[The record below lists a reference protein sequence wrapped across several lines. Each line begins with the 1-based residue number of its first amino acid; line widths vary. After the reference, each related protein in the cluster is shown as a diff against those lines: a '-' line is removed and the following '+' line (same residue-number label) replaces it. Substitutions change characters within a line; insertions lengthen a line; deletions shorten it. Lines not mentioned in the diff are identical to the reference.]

1 LSDSAIRS
9 WRDSLRVYT
18 QPRVLSMFFLGFS
31 AGLPLLLVSSNTLSA
46 WLHDVGITLTVIGFF
61 SWVGI
66 IYSIKFFWAPV
77 IDRLP
82 LPLLTQWLGRRRS
95 WMLLAQVGIAAGL
108 FSMTLID
115 PAIHTGLLATFAV
128 LVAFSSATQDIVIDA
143 WRIEA
148 VESTLQG
155 AMAATYVGG
164 YRTALLVAG
173 AGALLL
179 ADIIDWNTS
188 YRVMALMMLVGIV
201 TTLIIQEPEPGIEDK
216 TREMEAELEKEL
228 GLDPQNGILQRL
240 MTWFSDAVIAP
251 FVDFFRRYSRH
262 ALIILALVAVYKL
275 SDVTMGVMA
284 MPFYLDM
291 GYSKTEIASIAKI
304 FGFGMTLAGVAVGGL
319 LVARF
324 GLLRPLLA
332 GAVLIAATNLLFA
345 TLALSTPSLTLLTVV
360 ISADN
365 LSGGIATAVF
375 IAYLSSLTN
384 AAYTATQYAL
394 FSSLMSL
401 PGHFIG
407 GIAGIIVDH
416 HGYFYFFVYAAL
428 LGLPA
433 IGLVIWLIR
442 LSRSSEN
449 LTDIKSESEEVN

>member
-1 LSDSAIRS
+1 
-9 WRDSLRVYT
+9 
-18 QPRVLSMFFLGFS
+18 MFFLGFS
-31 AGLPLLLVSSNTLSA
+31 AGLPFLLVFSTLSA
-46 WLHDVGITLTVIGFF
+46 WLHDEGISRSVIGFF

-82 LPLLTQWLGRRRS
+82 LPGLTHWLGRRRG
-95 WMLLAQVGIAAGL
+95 WMLIAQCGIAAGL
-108 FSMTLID
+108 FGMTLID
-115 PAIHTGLLATFAV
+115 PTTHTGLLATFAV

-201 TTLIIQEPEPGIEDK
+201 TTLIIQEPKPRIEDK

-228 GLDPQNGILQRL
+228 GLDDPQNGILQRL
-240 MTWFSDAVIAP
+240 MAWFSDAVIAP
-251 FVDFFRRYSRH
+251 FVDFFRRYSRQ
-262 ALIILALVAVYKL
+262 ALFILALVAVYKL

-291 GYSKTEIASIAKI
+291 SYTKTEIASIAKI

-384 AAYTATQYAL
+384 TAYTATQYAL

-407 GIAGIIVDH
+407 GIAGIIVDN
-416 HGYFYFFVYAAL
+416 HGYFFFFVYAAI

-433 IGLVIWLIR
+433 IGLVFWLIR
-442 LSRSSEN
+442 QSRSSEN